1 MPTPDERIQ
10 QLILRGILPSEAEQI
25 VADTD
30 AREGALLAGSET
42 TLLAID
48 DEASRQT
55 DKLWP
60 LWTPDIPN
68 QYRRLW
74 TARVI
79 DA

>member
-1 MPTPDERIQ
+1 MPTSEQRVQ
-10 QLILRGILPSEAEQI
+10 QLILRGILPTEAERI

-30 AREGALLAGSET
+30 ERDGALLTISEAA
-42 TLLAID
+42 LLAID
-48 DEASRQT
+48 DEASRQA

-68 QYRRLW
+68 KYRRLW

-79 DA
+79 DE